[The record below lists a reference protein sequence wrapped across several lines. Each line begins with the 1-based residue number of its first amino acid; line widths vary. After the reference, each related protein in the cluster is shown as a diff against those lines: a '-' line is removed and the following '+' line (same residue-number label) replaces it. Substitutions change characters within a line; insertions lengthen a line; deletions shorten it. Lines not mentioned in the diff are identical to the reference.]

1 MQVKRT
7 ELEAQEAA
15 YWTEYSRHKE
25 QLLQVQTTVD
35 TALRYRLELQAEDEY
50 RALDCQQR
58 HAQAQLDKL
67 KKTNVFNATFHIW
80 HSGINCVVKRKFVKK
95 VAANIFHTADDVLNV
110 LMFRPLRDH

>member
-25 QLLQVQTTVD
+25 KLLQVQTTVD

-80 HSGINCVVKRKFVKK
+80 HSGINCVVKRNLAKK
-95 VAANIFHTADDVLNV
+95 NSCQYISY
-110 LMFRPLRDH
+110 R